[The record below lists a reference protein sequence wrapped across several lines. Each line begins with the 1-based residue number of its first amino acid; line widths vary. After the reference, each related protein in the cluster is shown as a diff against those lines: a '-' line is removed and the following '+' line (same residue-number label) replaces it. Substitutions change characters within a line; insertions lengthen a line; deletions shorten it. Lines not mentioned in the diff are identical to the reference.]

1 MTAQNQPHPGPLR
14 GIRVID
20 CATEGGE
27 LAGRVLADLGADVLK
42 IEPPGGSASRRRGPF
57 SRAQETSPDGSLFWA
72 AVSLGKTSQV
82 VDFATD
88 AGREELR
95 ALVGRADIFIESDD
109 PGVLS
114 GIGLGYDRLR
124 RDNRGLLY
132 VSVTPYGQTGP
143 DAHFPATDLTL
154 EAAGGLIG
162 LQGDGDR
169 PPVPVGYPQASFH
182 AGVQAAA
189 DVIVALNE
197 RAVSG
202 MGQHL
207 DVSMQAAM
215 VWTLMH
221 ATGFPPQTGGEPPN
235 TGAARASAPVQLV
248 PGIPNPPK
256 LWACKDG
263 WIIASPYLGVL
274 GARTLDG
281 LMRWME
287 EEAVLPSPF
296 HGINWL
302 TWSLDL
308 ASGSLPLDTAR
319 EALACLPIFFATK
332 TKRELMDRA
341 IPGSLLLA
349 PINTVA
355 DVRHDPQ
362 LEARGYWEEIEG
374 RTYPGA
380 FARLSRTPIRLGAP
394 AKLNEAK
401 NFPAW
406 PARHAAST
414 ARSRPDGAFEGLRV
428 ADFAWV
434 GAAPIVTRALAD
446 HGATVV
452 HVESTLHLDT
462 LRQVGPYKDG
472 IVGYDR
478 TQFMADFN
486 SSKLG
491 LACDLGTEEGREIAH
506 KLIDWADVVV
516 ESFTPGTLARL
527 GLGWDDISKGRPD
540 LIMLSSCLR
549 GQTGP
554 ERTYGG
560 YGGQGAA
567 LAGLHGITGWPDR
580 PPWGPWGA
588 YTDFIA
594 PRYSLAAL
602 ASAIFERKTSG
613 LGQYIDVSQ
622 IECGIHFLEPL
633 LLDYEVNGRVA
644 PPAGDSSPLACP
656 HGVYQC
662 AGEER
667 YIAFETSTA
676 DQWRAL
682 CAVAP
687 LGAFRDSKFDW
698 LHERQMA
705 TSAIEDTLRQWCRD
719 EDAFVLSA
727 RMKAAGVPAS
737 VVLRPTDL
745 YHDAQLAHRN
755 FFVTLEHSAM
765 GPTPYDGAVTLHSGN
780 PMRMR
785 KAAPCLGEDTDYV
798 LRDLLG
804 LSEAEVLEYAAAGA
818 LT

>member
-1 MTAQNQPHPGPLR
+1 M
-14 GIRVID
+14 V
-20 CATEGGE
+20 
-27 LAGRVLADLGADVLK
+27 K
-42 IEPPGGSASRRRGPF
+42 IEPPDGSQSRRRGPF
-57 SRAQETSPDGSLFWA
+57 VAGAEGQLDGSLYWA
-72 AVSLGKTSQV
+72 AVSLGKKSRT
-82 VDFATD
+82 VDLATD
-88 AGREELR
+88 EGCRELR
-95 ALVGRADIFIESDD
+95 GIVSRADIFIESDD
-109 PGVLS
+109 PGVMAAL
-114 GIGLGYDRLR
+114 GLGYDSLR
-124 RDNRGLLY
+124 GDNPGLIY
-132 VSVTPYGQTGP
+132 VSVSPYGQHGP
-143 DAHFPATDLTL
+143 DALSPATDLTL
-154 EAAGGLIG
+154 EAAGGLLG

-182 AGVQAAA
+182 GGAQAAVDA
-189 DVIVALNE
+189 VIALNE

-202 MGQHL
+202 RGQYL

-221 ATGFPPQTGGEPPN
+221 ATGFPPQLGTDPPN
-235 TGAARASAPVQLV
+235 TGVERRGAPVQLI
-248 PGIPNPPK
+248 PGIQNPPK
-256 LWACKDG
+256 LWECKDG
-263 WIIASPYLGVL
+263 WIMASPYLGVM
-274 GARTLDG
+274 GARTMNG

-287 EEAVLPSPF
+287 EESILPPEF

-302 TWSLDL
+302 TWSLDV
-308 ASGSLPLDTAR
+308 ASGALPLATAQG
-319 EALACLPIFFATK
+319 AVAHLPGFFATK

-341 IPGSLLLA
+341 IPHSLLLA

-362 LEARGYWEEIEG
+362 LEARGYWENIGG
-374 RTYPGA
+374 RIYPGP
-380 FARLSRTPIRLGAP
+380 FARLSRTPLRLGPP
-394 AKLNEAK
+394 AELDS
-401 NFPAW
+401 
-406 PARHAAST
+406 ARHDPEWPSRT
-414 ARSRPDGAFEGLRV
+414 GHTPSKNGRPDGAFQGLRV

-434 GAAPIVTRALAD
+434 GAAPMVTRALAD

-472 IVGYDR
+472 IAGYDR

-491 LACDLGTEEGREIAH
+491 LACDLGTKEGRELAH
-506 KLIDWADVVV
+506 RLIDWADVVV
-516 ESFTPGTLARL
+516 ESFTPGTLAKL
-527 GLGWDDISKGRPD
+527 GLGWDDISEGRPD
-540 LIMLSSCLR
+540 LIMMSSCLR

-567 LAGLHGITGWPDR
+567 LSGLHGITGWPDR

-602 ASAIFERKTSG
+602 VSAILERRTSG

-622 IECGIHFLEPL
+622 VECGTHFLEPL

-644 PPAGDSSPLACP
+644 PPAGHHSSLASP
-656 HGVYQC
+656 HGVFQC
-662 AGEER
+662 AGDER
-667 YIAFETSTA
+667 YIAFETGTA
-676 DQWRAL
+676 EQWRAL
-682 CAVAP
+682 CTIAP

-698 LHERQMA
+698 LKEREMA
-705 TSAIEDTLRQWCRD
+705 AAAIEDTLRHWCMD
-719 EDAFVLSA
+719 EDPFVLSA
-727 RMKAAGVPAS
+727 RLKAAGVPAS

-745 YHDAQLAHRN
+745 YDDAQLAHRG
-755 FFVTLEHSAM
+755 FFVTLDHTAM

-785 KAAPCLGEDTDYV
+785 KAAPCLGEDTDYI
-798 LRDLLG
+798 LRELLG
-804 LSEAEVLEYAAAGA
+804 MSEAEVLEYAAAGA